1 MSVSCSVTARLL
13 QEKVGSLYRLHRPG
27 QDSSAKRETK
37 GSVAEAALALS
48 PSELVAERYR
58 PLRPLG
64 SGGSGSVWLA
74 RDERTGLDVA
84 LKIVPREGKAATR
97 AEREALAAARLRHER
112 CLRAYGL
119 DRDTRN
125 VYIAYEYVPGQTM
138 RQALRAG
145 ELNDAAAV
153 ETAAQVLDGL
163 AHAHARGIVHRDVK
177 PSNVLLAEGQELSV
191 RLLDFGLAQLAE
203 EESLTA
209 TGDVPGT
216 LAYVPPERLVHG
228 ESGGPPA
235 DVWAV
240 GTMLWEAL
248 AGWHP
253 FWNGSLLETAKRIE
267 TGAAPLSQIRP
278 DLPKPLCALVDRML
292 AVDPARRPTA
302 ARLASEL
309 RDAFAER
316 LRRRKT
322 RTTIPA
328 PRRPSLRLAAPAAAA
343 LFAGWTTAALPFFP
357 ELFVPLLAL
366 LAGALTLVRPRLG
379 LAFALAVPVF
389 PLGNISSGLAFL
401 YAALAVCWLAF
412 SWRAPRTGLF
422 LVLGP
427 LFAPVLALG
436 LLPLTAQAVGGR
448 ARRAVQVAAAV
459 VLAAIVAGLRHASL
473 PFTGTEP
480 PKGLGIAGSDDPFA
494 VATALLHALE
504 AHPALLLEA
513 VVLAAAAVAL
523 PYARE
528 RGVWAIAGLGAGL
541 IALTLLPAPTVAAT
555 PLVLAAWA
563 TCVALALHPRL
574 PELKLSLPSAPWGT
588 GQARRARS

>member
-1 MSVSCSVTARLL
+1 MSVSCSVTAPLL

-27 QDSSAKRETK
+27 QDSSPERETK
-37 GSVAEAALALS
+37 GIVAEPALALS
-48 PSELVAERYR
+48 TSELVAERYR

-74 RDERTGLDVA
+74 RDEQTGLDVA

-119 DRDTRN
+119 ERDSRN

-138 RQALRAG
+138 REALRAG
-145 ELNDAAAV
+145 ELKDEAAV
-153 ETAAQVLDGL
+153 EAAAQVLEGL
-163 AHAHARGIVHRDVK
+163 GHAHARGIVHRDVK
-177 PSNVLLAEGQELSV
+177 PSNVLLVEGDELSV

-240 GTMLWEAL
+240 GTMLWESL

-267 TGAAPLSQIRP
+267 TGAAPLEQVRP
-278 DLPKPLCALVDRML
+278 DLPKHLCALVDRML
-292 AVDPARRPTA
+292 AVDPGARPTA
-302 ARLASEL
+302 ARLALEL

-316 LRRRKT
+316 LRRRKP
-322 RTTIPA
+322 RPPIPA
-328 PRRPSLRLAAPAAAA
+328 LRAPVRLAAPAAAA
-343 LFAGWTTAALPFFP
+343 LFAGWTAASLPFFP
-357 ELFVPLLAL
+357 PLLAPLLAL

-379 LAFALAVPVF
+379 LAFALAVPVL
-389 PLGNISSGLAFL
+389 PLGNVSSGLAL
-401 YAALAVCWLAF
+401 VYGALACCWLAL
-412 SWRAPRTGLF
+412 SWRAPREGLF
-422 LVLGP
+422 LALGP
-427 LFAPVLALG
+427 LLAPVLALG
-436 LLPLTAQAVGGR
+436 LLPLAAQAIR
-448 ARRAVQVAAAV
+448 SHARRALQVGAAV
-459 VLAAIVAGLRHASL
+459 LLAAIVAGLRHSAL
-473 PFTGTEP
+473 PFTGTRP
-480 PKGLGIAGSDDPFA
+480 PKGLGISGSDDPFA
-494 VATALLHALE
+494 VAGALLRTLDAHPTLMLE
-504 AHPALLLEA
+504 AA
-513 VVLAAAAVAL
+513 VLAVAAIAL
-523 PYARE
+523 PFARD
-528 RGVWAIAGLGAGL
+528 RGIWPIAGLGAGL
-541 IALTLLPAPTVAAT
+541 MAFALLPAPTVAAA

-563 TCVALALHPRL
+563 TCTVLALRL
-574 PELKLSLPSAPWGT
+574 PRG
-588 GQARRARS
+588 ARG

>member
-1 MSVSCSVTARLL
+1 L
-13 QEKVGSLYRLHRPG
+13 QEKVGSLYRVGRPA
-27 QDSSAKRETK
+27 QDSDQPGENS
-37 GSVAEAALALS
+37 GLVAEAALALS
-48 PSELVAERYR
+48 TSELVAERYR

-119 DRDTRN
+119 ERDSRN

-145 ELNDAAAV
+145 ELDDADAV
-153 ETAAQVLDGL
+153 ETAAQVLEGL

-177 PSNVLLAEGQELSV
+177 PSNVLLAEGESLSA

-235 DVWAV
+235 DIWAV
-240 GTMLWEAL
+240 GAMLWESL

-267 TGAAPLSQIRP
+267 NGAAPLAQARP

-292 AVDPARRPTA
+292 ALDPTA
-302 ARLASEL
+302 RPPAAHLAHEL

-322 RTTIPA
+322 RTNVPA
-328 PRRPSLRLAAPAAAA
+328 LRVPVRLLAPAAAA
-343 LFAGWTTAALPFFP
+343 LFAGWVAGALPFFP
-357 ELFVPLLAL
+357 VPAVPLLAL

-379 LAFALAVPVF
+379 LAFALAVPVL
-389 PLGNISSGLAFL
+389 PLGNVSSGLALL
-401 YAALAVCWLAF
+401 YGAVACCWLVA
-412 SWRAPRTGLF
+412 SWRAPREGLF
-422 LVLGP
+422 LALGP

-436 LLPLTAQAVGGR
+436 LLPLASQGIRST
-448 ARRAVQVAAAV
+448 ARRALQVVAA
-459 VLAAIVAGLRHASL
+459 VLLAGLVAGLRHASL
-473 PFTGTEP
+473 PFTGAAP
-480 PKGLGIAGSDDPFA
+480 PKGLGIAGSDDPLA
-494 VATALLHALE
+494 VAVALLRALE
-504 AHPALLLEA
+504 SHPVLLLEA
-513 VVLAAAAVAL
+513 VVLAAAAIAI
-523 PYARE
+523 PYVRE
-528 RGVWAIAGLGAGL
+528 RGLWWIAGLGAAIL
-541 IALTLLPAPTVAAT
+541 AAALLPAPAVAAV
-555 PLVLAAWA
+555 PLVLAAWI
-563 TCVALALHPRL
+563 TCTVLAL
-574 PELKLSLPSAPWGT
+574 G
-588 GQARRARS
+588 ARG

>member
-1 MSVSCSVTARLL
+1 
-13 QEKVGSLYRLHRPG
+13 
-27 QDSSAKRETK
+27 
-37 GSVAEAALALS
+37 VAEAALALS

-74 RDERTGLDVA
+74 RDERTGLEVA

-119 DRDTRN
+119 ERDSRN

-153 ETAAQVLDGL
+153 EAAAQILDGL
-163 AHAHARGIVHRDVK
+163 AHAHSRGIVHRDVK
-177 PSNVLLAEGQELSV
+177 PSNVLLEEGDELSI
-191 RLLDFGLAQLAE
+191 RILDFGLAQLAE

-235 DVWAV
+235 DVWAAGV
-240 GTMLWEAL
+240 LLWESL

-267 TGAAPLSQIRP
+267 TGAAPLSQVRP

-292 AVDPARRPTA
+292 SVNPAARPPA
-302 ARLASEL
+302 GRLASDL

-322 RTTIPA
+322 HTTLPPLELGNA
-328 PRRPSLRLAAPAAAA
+328 AALLTRLAAPAAAA
-343 LFAGWTTAALPFFP
+343 LFAAWTAASLPFYP
-357 ELFVPLLAL
+357 SLFAPLLAL
-366 LAGALTLVRPRLG
+366 LAFGLTFVRPRVG
-379 LAFALAVPVF
+379 LAFTLAVPVL
-389 PLGNISSGLAFL
+389 PLGNVSSGLAL
-401 YAALAVCWLAF
+401 VYAGLACCWLLLC
-412 SWRAPRTGLF
+412 WRTPREGLF
-422 LVLGP
+422 LALGP
-427 LFAPVLALG
+427 LFAPLLALG
-436 LLPLTAQAVGGR
+436 FLPLASQAVR
-448 ARRAVQVAAAV
+448 SRSRRAIQVGAAV
-459 VLAAIVAGLRHASL
+459 FLAAVVAGLRHAPL
-473 PFTGTEP
+473 PFTGAAP
-480 PKGLGIAGSDDPFA
+480 PKGLGITGSEDPFA
-494 VATALLHALE
+494 VALALWDFLIGHPTLVLE
-504 AHPALLLEA
+504 AAA
-513 VVLAAAAVAL
+513 LAAAAVVL
-523 PYARE
+523 PIARE
-528 RGVWAIAGLGAGL
+528 RGLWAIAGLGAGL
-541 IALTLLPAPTVAAT
+541 MAVTLLPAPTVAAA
-555 PLVLAAWA
+555 PLVVAAWI
-563 TCVALALHPRL
+563 TCSVLAF
-574 PELKLSLPSAPWGT
+574 
-588 GQARRARS
+588 GQERGARG

>member
-1 MSVSCSVTARLL
+1 
-13 QEKVGSLYRLHRPG
+13 
-27 QDSSAKRETK
+27 
-37 GSVAEAALALS
+37 VAEAALALS

-119 DRDTRN
+119 DRDSRN

-145 ELNDAAAV
+145 ELDDAAAV
-153 ETAAQVLDGL
+153 ETAAQVLEGL

-177 PSNVLLAEGQELSV
+177 PSNVLLAEGDELSV

-235 DVWAV
+235 DIWAV
-240 GTMLWEAL
+240 GAMLWESL

-267 TGAAPLSQIRP
+267 TGAAPLAQVRP

-292 AVDPARRPTA
+292 SINPSARPPSAT
-302 ARLASEL
+302 LGFEL

-322 RTTIPA
+322 GGGGMAIPA
-328 PRRPSLRLAAPAAAA
+328 VRVPTRFAAPAAAA
-343 LFAGWTTAALPFFP
+343 LFAGWTAAALPFFP
-357 ELFVPLLAL
+357 SLLVPLLAL
-366 LAGALTLVRPRLG
+366 IAGALTLFRPRLG
-379 LAFALAVPVF
+379 LAFALAVPVL
-389 PLGNISSGLAFL
+389 PLGNVSSGLAVA
-401 YAALAVCWLAF
+401 YGAVACCWLAA
-412 SWRAPRTGLF
+412 SWRAPRQGLF

-427 LFAPVLALG
+427 LFAPLLAIG
-436 LLPLTAQAVGGR
+436 LLPLAAQGIGSHV
-448 ARRAVQVAAAV
+448 RRALQVGAG
-459 VLAAIVAGLRHASL
+459 VLLAGMVAGLRHAAL
-473 PFTGTEP
+473 PFTGAAP

-494 VATALLHALE
+494 VLVALAHA
-504 AHPALLLEA
+504 AGSHPTLLLEA
-513 VVLAAAAVAL
+513 AVLAAAAVAL
-523 PYARE
+523 PFVRE
-528 RGVWAIAGLGAGL
+528 RGLWWIAGLGAAL
-541 IALTLLPAPTVAAT
+541 IAATLLPAPTVAAA

-563 TCVALALHPRL
+563 TCTVLAL
-574 PELKLSLPSAPWGT
+574 
-588 GQARRARS
+588 RAQG